1 MQKAQCVNIIGADS
15 VEANKVID
23 NLKEKER
30 LNCENVK
37 EDNPDLISVVIW
49 I

>member
-1 MQKAQCVNIIGADS
+1 MCELILGDDS

-30 LNCENVK
+30 LNCENFK
-37 EDNPDLISVVIW
+37 EDNP
-49 I
+49 